1 MRSQH
6 PELARP
12 PKRCVLL
19 CKGVGITWGPAA
31 CMLRGPSKQPIS
43 EPAGEFRL
51 MVPVRKPAQLPW
63 SPSIWF
69 TPQFSEA

>member
-1 MRSQH
+1 
-6 PELARP
+6 
-12 PKRCVLL
+12 
-19 CKGVGITWGPAA
+19 
-31 CMLRGPSKQPIS
+31 MLRGPSKQPIS